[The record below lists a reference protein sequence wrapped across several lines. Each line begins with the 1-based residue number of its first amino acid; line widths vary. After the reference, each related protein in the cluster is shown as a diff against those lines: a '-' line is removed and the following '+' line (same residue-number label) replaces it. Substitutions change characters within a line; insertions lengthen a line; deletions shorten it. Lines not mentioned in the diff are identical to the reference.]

1 MSKSSKAELYT
12 ISHRARWR
20 TILIL
25 ENREERRGEE
35 RKPKRKEV
43 DD

>member
-1 MSKSSKAELYT
+1 MEDNIDIGES
-12 ISHRARWR
+12 RG
-20 TILIL
+20 
-25 ENREERRGEE
+25 EERRGEE